1 MFNTAMLYI
10 DVTLTLVALVL
21 AVLILAVGPFA
32 TPLYA
37 TTHVEVKTFEVTAG
51 DFVERFLQIPQ
62 WLATVI
68 TLALLIVAVYL
79 EYFAKIQVGKLP
91 KIVSVLAIL
100 YSIPLPYVYVVG
112 GGDVVVVLSN
122 FAKFVSLPLFGVAL
136 LTSIVETLL
145 TPQRRAKV
153 VADLSITEEK
163 TERGT

>member
-1 MFNTAMLYI
+1 MLCI
-10 DVTLTLVALVL
+10 VVTLTLVALVL

-37 TTHVEVKTFEVTAG
+37 TTHVEVKTYEVTAG

-68 TLALLIVAVYL
+68 TLALLTVTVYL

-91 KIVSVLAIL
+91 KIIGVLALL

-112 GGDVVVVLSN
+112 GGNVVVVLSN

-136 LTSIVETLL
+136 LTSMVEALL

-153 VADLSITEEK
+153 IADLSITEEK
-163 TERGT
+163 TERET